1 MQPIAAAGKTL
12 AYLVPAFE
20 LILRMPP
27 RSGGERHP
35 NVLILVPSME
45 LGVQVTL
52 VAQQIAKAIHTIER
66 KEIRVSNARR
76 NWPNEV
82 PDILG
87 LAPCQSQDEMARKQA
102 LKRIKDVELVVF
114 DEADLLMDFGSQ
126 SDDVQTVLTAIAA
139 SFPDQPRLVQPKA
152 QVYRPDGIPVEVL
165 NRSRGTQV
173 PLTPGLTERHLTF

>member
-1 MQPIAAAGKTL
+1 
-12 AYLVPAFE
+12 
-20 LILRMPP
+20 
-27 RSGGERHP
+27 
-35 NVLILVPSME
+35 ME

-82 PDILG
+82 PDILVCTPRAAAQG

-126 SDDVQTVLTAIAA
+126 SDDVQ
-139 SFPDQPRLVQPKA
+139 A
-152 QVYRPDGIPVEVL
+152 QRETDSGKSKNISIYLFIYLSTYLP
-165 NRSRGTQV
+165 S
-173 PLTPGLTERHLTF
+173 